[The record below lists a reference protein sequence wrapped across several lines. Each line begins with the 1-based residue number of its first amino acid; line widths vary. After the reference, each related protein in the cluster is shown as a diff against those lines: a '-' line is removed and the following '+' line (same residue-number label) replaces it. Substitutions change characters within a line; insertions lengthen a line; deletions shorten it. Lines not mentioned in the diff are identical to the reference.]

1 MGPYPAARYV
11 GTRPAGS
18 HIKGGLHPMLRPLPQ
33 RLLVAGRDA
42 KGFGVLGS
50 GSQRA

>member
-18 HIKGGLHPMLRPLPQ
+18 HIKGGLHPMLR
-33 RLLVAGRDA
+33 RLVVGRDA

-50 GSQRA
+50 ESQRA